1 MPSTNASVVLWSR
14 LNRDIQN
21 EFAVAFDGGKNVVA
35 PPNGEI
41 LVSTVRGVLYELHK
55 LGMEFGKI
63 SYDSWGSHESIQ
75 ILQREGYEA
84 ELLSVDTTIQ
94 PYATLKEAIYD
105 GRLLSYYVP
114 KLEEELLGLQ
124 YDAKGNKI
132 DHRPNGSKDLT
143 DALAGAVYHCS
154 QADLPGTAEAM
165 MPE

>member
-1 MPSTNASVVLWSR
+1 M
-14 LNRDIQN
+14 
-21 EFAVAFDGGKNVVA
+21 
-35 PPNGEI
+35 
-41 LVSTVRGVLYELHK
+41 RGVLYDFHD

-75 ILQREGYEA
+75 TLRLQGYEA
-84 ELLSVDTTIQ
+84 EHLSVDTTPQ

-105 GRLLSYYVP
+105 GRLFCYYVP

-124 YDAKGNKI
+124 YDAKRNKI
-132 DHRPNGSKDLT
+132 DHRPNGSKDLA

-165 MPE
+165 MPSKGIVDTKEDIWERLSRAERITEQEFDKL